1 MRFGE
6 VIQAFKDG
14 HKIQHHSWIYGPNNP
29 NYEDVWFQFIDDE
42 MPEDDCEVKIYGC
55 GTLRMS
61 PMLAQMLDVYE
72 PRSNFA
78 AVILQLVFSDEWEII
93 E

>member
-1 MRFGE
+1 MTGLE
-6 VIQAFKDG
+6 ALQALKDG
-14 HKIQHHSWIYGPNNP
+14 HKIKHDSWKFGPNNP
-29 NYEDVWFQFIDDE
+29 NLENVWFQVHDE
-42 MPEDDCEVKIYGC
+42 MPEDDCEYRIYGC

-78 AVILQLVFSDEWEII
+78 AVILQLLFSNDWEIYNG
-93 E
+93 